1 MQDMMLKRENPQAL
15 TTGDNSA
22 IIMTK
27 KNNIKVLKERYRKRK
42 QSAFSVEEHYNES

>member
-1 MQDMMLKRENPQAL
+1 MRGKKFKIMQDMMLKRENPQAL

-27 KNNIKVLKERYRKRK
+27 KIISKC
-42 QSAFSVEEHYNES
+42 